1 MIHVAGTNGKGSV
14 CLKLAHALRARG
26 LRVGLYT
33 SPHIS
38 SFRERI
44 MINDDAISEQSVVD
58 IGAPILAACRQTN
71 IPATFFEL
79 TTLIALTY
87 FERSNVDVAVI
98 EVGLGYRFFSF
109 PPPAYY
115 LPYTLSCVSHSGRGD
130 STNIITP
137 CLSIITSIG
146 SYP

>member
-1 MIHVAGTNGKGSV
+1 MRAYPMIHVAGTNGKGSV

-58 IGAPILAACRQTN
+58 IGAYLHDENQ
-71 IPATFFEL
+71 
-79 TTLIALTY
+79 
-87 FERSNVDVAVI
+87 SI
-98 EVGLGYRFFSF
+98 EF
-109 PPPAYY
+109 AI
-115 LPYTLSCVSHSGRGD
+115 T
-130 STNIITP
+130 IIE
-137 CLSIITSIG
+137 
-146 SYP
+146 SYD